1 MSKSHVH
8 CKMAQCGTEGGEAD
22 LGWALWQLH
31 VFM

>member
-8 CKMAQCGTEGGEAD
+8 CKMAQCGTKGGEAD